1 MNPTH
6 LPNRYLPWK
15 EKRLSKFGHFNVH
28 SSVSSFHVSIILVN
42 IGGINSPYYSCS
54 PGRKKA
60 NKNSQKTVLFLGFF
74 WGVFSP
80 FVWLIYP
87 NTIGVHLP
95 RPRSPKVRDALHLD
109 ISEHKSKLNKMRED
123 LMEAIEQDKASFWVM
138 FTKYIFVDL
147 CWDGV
152 DMCKVLA
159 I

>member
-1 MNPTH
+1 M
-6 LPNRYLPWK
+6 
-15 EKRLSKFGHFNVH
+15 KRKTLVKVWPFQCPF
-28 SSVSSFHVSIILVN
+28 FCFFLHVSIILVN